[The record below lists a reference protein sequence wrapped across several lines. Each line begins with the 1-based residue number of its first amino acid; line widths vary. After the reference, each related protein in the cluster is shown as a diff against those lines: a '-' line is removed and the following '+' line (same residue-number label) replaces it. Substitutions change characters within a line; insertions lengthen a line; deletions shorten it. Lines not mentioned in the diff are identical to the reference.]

1 MQKERYTNIYP
12 KWMHMLMTADE
23 EPRTNLL
30 SNALENRSGIKAKI
44 YPESIVLLDML
55 HYAHSQGI
63 FKQLCYSVIVLKTDE
78 FASIFGEAMELD
90 GTEIFLKTMQL
101 FLASYKKFQSYIVT
115 FLKNEEDVAKS
126 IRQFSEINVKY
137 LKRDVT
143 AEQKFVEC
151 INQIQNLISRQ
162 DFVKHQRSKLKA
174 RAAKHF
180 NFQFTFKADIN
191 TTLASH
197 LLTAICLGRGI
208 TAALLSYVNLIDDR
222 LNDGIKLVQ
231 PLRNLSNLEIDV
243 YLKVSLKSLQC
254 RYYGE
259 NKGTYGSLQN
269 LTRSFI
275 HNLQTNF
282 SSTVSRGTYPSSG
295 NTPSQLLVDADLKD
309 QTVETTKRLT
319 NGADGGVRSEINVK
333 YLKRDVTADKKF
345 LECISQI
352 QNLISR

>member
-12 KWMHMLMTADE
+12 KCKHMLMTADE

-44 YPESIVLLDML
+44 YSESIVLLDML
-55 HYAHSQGI
+55 HYAHSQGV

-90 GTEIFLKTMQL
+90 GTEIFLKTVQL
-101 FLASYKKFQSYIVT
+101 SLTSYKQFQSYIVT

-126 IRQFSEINVKY
+126 ICQFSEINVIY
-137 LKRDVT
+137 LNRDVT
-143 AEQKFVEC
+143 PEQKFVEC
-151 INQIQNLISRQ
+151 ISQIQNLISRQ

-208 TAALLSYVNLIDDR
+208 TAALI
-222 LNDGIKLVQ
+222 
-231 PLRNLSNLEIDV
+231 PLA
-243 YLKVSLKSLQC
+243 LKEVFA
-254 RYYGE
+254 YY
-259 NKGTYGSLQN
+259 KGDYNHQEDISGS
-269 LTRSFI
+269 
-275 HNLQTNF
+275 
-282 SSTVSRGTYPSSG
+282 
-295 NTPSQLLVDADLKD
+295 TPSQLLVDADLKD
-309 QTVETTKRLT
+309 QTVETTTGQTIDQWCRRRRPET
-319 NGADGGVRSEINVK
+319 NPYSTVV
-333 YLKRDVTADKKF
+333 L
-345 LECISQI
+345 
-352 QNLISR
+352 